1 MADHLQEDWRARA
14 EAARGVAELMQD
26 PIGKQAMLDVADA
39 CEQLANSP
47 MLAKVTR
54 KTEQFPNK
62 IPEGKRAKNGCNG
75 EQDTVFAGLQ
85 DGTEVHP
92 KSQKHN
98 GRLQQQASWF
108 PRKLRKRT
116 ADRKSKN
123 EAES

>member
-54 KTEQFPNK
+54 IWPD
-62 IPEGKRAKNGCNG
+62 PESLDAISLHG
-75 EQDTVFAGLQ
+75 DW
-85 DGTEVHP
+85 
-92 KSQKHN
+92 S
-98 GRLQQQASWF
+98 RLC
-108 PRKLRKRT
+108 
-116 ADRKSKN
+116 
-123 EAES
+123 

>member
-54 KTEQFPNK
+54 IWPDPRISRRYQPARRLVPVLLTPC
-62 IPEGKRAKNGCNG
+62 GSGSRA
-75 EQDTVFAGLQ
+75 
-85 DGTEVHP
+85 P
-92 KSQKHN
+92 
-98 GRLQQQASWF
+98 
-108 PRKLRKRT
+108 
-116 ADRKSKN
+116 
-123 EAES
+123 